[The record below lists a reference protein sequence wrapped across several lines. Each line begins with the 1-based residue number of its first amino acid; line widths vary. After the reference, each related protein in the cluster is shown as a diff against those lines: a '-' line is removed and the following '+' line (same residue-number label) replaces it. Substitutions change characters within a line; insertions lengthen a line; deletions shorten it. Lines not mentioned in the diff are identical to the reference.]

1 MFVIIFISCYISKLT
16 SLLQIRP
23 NEEEIAGYMKLQRL
37 EDVIEHNINFV
48 VIRGTALEEFIRE
61 NNQQQYIK
69 DLKRELVA
77 GGVGGFVSNI
87 NDGMEELTNYPAGM
101 KVFITES
108 LMVQYQM
115 QKYGCQF
122 YFVNEDILKRQ
133 YSLGFPKNSS
143 RTQFIGRYILKYHE
157 QGFIAS
163 LQKKWF
169 SGSCRN
175 YIYDGSDEK
184 YTIPDF
190 HSLDTASFSG
200 ALILLGIGLLIGVA
214 VTVVECIVFKLAESV
229 SKKGNTIF
237 RVYHTDRRQ
246 RH

>member
-1 MFVIIFISCYISKLT
+1 
-16 SLLQIRP
+16 
-23 NEEEIAGYMKLQRL
+23 
-37 EDVIEHNINFV
+37 
-48 VIRGTALEEFIRE
+48 
-61 NNQQQYIK
+61 
-69 DLKRELVA
+69 
-77 GGVGGFVSNI
+77 
-87 NDGMEELTNYPAGM
+87 
-101 KVFITES
+101 
-108 LMVQYQM
+108 M

-163 LQKKWF
+163 LQRKWF

-214 VTVVECIVFKLAESV
+214 VTVVECIVFKWAESV

>member
-1 MFVIIFISCYISKLT
+1 MFVIVFVSCYISKLT

-23 NEEEIAGYMKLQRL
+23 NEEEIAGYMKLQGL
-37 EDVIEHNINFV
+37 EDVVENNIKFV
-48 VIRGTALEEFIRE
+48 VIRGTALEEFIRN

-69 DLKRELVA
+69 DLKRELV
-77 GGVGGFVSNI
+77 GGGIGGFVSNI
-87 NDGMEELTNYPAGM
+87 NDGMDELTNYPAGM

-122 YFVNEDILKRQ
+122 YFVNENILKRQ

-143 RTQFIGRYILKYHE
+143 RTQFIGRYILQYHE

-163 LQKKWF
+163 LHKKWF
-169 SGSCRN
+169 SGSCRH
-175 YIYDGSDEK
+175 YIYDGSDVK
-184 YTIPDF
+184 YKIPDF

-200 ALILLGIGLLIGVA
+200 ALIILGIGLLIGVV
-214 VTVVECIVFKLAESV
+214 VTVVESIVFKWAESV
-229 SKKGNTIF
+229 SKVAIRCSGHIAHKHMT
-237 RVYHTDRRQ
+237 
-246 RH
+246 